1 MNMLT
6 LSKAQIQCM
15 GGSSGTPVAYF
26 ICLFIYLLYT
36 AHSQVPTIVKS
47 LYSVIEKFNIILHFL
62 LEM

>member
-36 AHSQVPTIVKS
+36 AHSQVPSPNNSEEFI
-47 LYSVIEKFNIILHFL
+47 FCD
-62 LEM
+62 